1 MKTATTLLPVLSGFL
16 FLASLRAQTP
26 QATELWRATGS
37 SSFEHLGQKLQRT
50 GDLNGDG
57 IQDLMSLSPGADS
70 NFLNKNGIVQARS
83 GADGSLLWRM
93 DGFEDFQKLGQTFFQ
108 PGDFTGDGVGDFLL
122 VERKASTNGFV
133 QNGRIFAL
141 RGTDGIILWSREGTA
156 DFQNLGSPHTV
167 VGDRNG
173 DGINDI
179 FLGAGNASTN
189 GLNFNGFVELISG
202 ANGQLI
208 WRRDG
213 TQGGEMMGSSIQ
225 EGDDWNGD
233 GTPDLL
239 SMVALAGTNGF
250 FENGAVEAFDAF
262 TGATIWRLD
271 GTATSERVGRQV
283 RPSKDINGDG
293 VKDIMMGSPGASTN
307 GFFSNGIVLAVS
319 GIDGSI
325 LWRLDGTAH
334 DQRLGSEVEPTNDL
348 NGDGIG
354 DLTIGDPNASPGGVL
369 EAGEIMAVSG
379 VDGSLIW
386 SIPGTDVF
394 GQIGEALEPIGDQTG
409 DNVEDVLSFSGL
421 ADTNGLVDNGFV
433 LLLDGVNGGVV
444 WRLDGAADRDN
455 LGAKVTL
462 PGDLNNDGFRDFV
475 VSSPR
480 VDSGL
485 VPDVGRITAVSGTD
499 GSTLWMVE
507 GTSADERMGGDL
519 IEIADINQD
528 GIQEIIAR
536 GKKAST
542 NGLTDNGSV
551 KAVDGKTG
559 SQLWRI
565 DGEQSDMLMGNA
577 IVQTGD
583 LDMDGALDFV
593 LTSQSADLG
602 GLADNGLILAIS
614 SAQFL
619 FLNAGD
625 PVAGTVHTFRIFNGN
640 PGSKMHL
647 LASLRGPGPGLISGH
662 PVALTPPILMLG
674 TQTVTANGR
683 ASFNVNIPGRASGRS
698 VYLQAV
704 QQTSHELQNSNM
716 VHVAIQ

>member
-1 MKTATTLLPVLSGFL
+1 
-16 FLASLRAQTP
+16 
-26 QATELWRATGS
+26 
-37 SSFEHLGQKLQRT
+37 
-50 GDLNGDG
+50 
-57 IQDLMSLSPGADS
+57 
-70 NFLNKNGIVQARS
+70 
-83 GADGSLLWRM
+83 
-93 DGFEDFQKLGQTFFQ
+93 
-108 PGDFTGDGVGDFLL
+108 
-122 VERKASTNGFV
+122 
-133 QNGRIFAL
+133 
-141 RGTDGIILWSREGTA
+141 
-156 DFQNLGSPHTV
+156 
-167 VGDRNG
+167 
-173 DGINDI
+173 
-179 FLGAGNASTN
+179 
-189 GLNFNGFVELISG
+189 
-202 ANGQLI
+202 
-208 WRRDG
+208 
-213 TQGGEMMGSSIQ
+213 
-225 EGDDWNGD
+225 
-233 GTPDLL
+233 
-239 SMVALAGTNGF
+239 
-250 FENGAVEAFDAF
+250 
-262 TGATIWRLD
+262 
-271 GTATSERVGRQV
+271 
-283 RPSKDINGDG
+283 
-293 VKDIMMGSPGASTN
+293 
-307 GFFSNGIVLAVS
+307 
-319 GIDGSI
+319 
-325 LWRLDGTAH
+325 
-334 DQRLGSEVEPTNDL
+334 
-348 NGDGIG
+348 
-354 DLTIGDPNASPGGVL
+354 
-369 EAGEIMAVSG
+369 
-379 VDGSLIW
+379 
-386 SIPGTDVF
+386 
-394 GQIGEALEPIGDQTG
+394 
-409 DNVEDVLSFSGL
+409 
-421 ADTNGLVDNGFV
+421 
-433 LLLDGVNGGVV
+433 
-444 WRLDGAADRDN
+444 
-455 LGAKVTL
+455 
-462 PGDLNNDGFRDFV
+462 
-475 VSSPR
+475 
-480 VDSGL
+480 
-485 VPDVGRITAVSGTD
+485 
-499 GSTLWMVE
+499 
-507 GTSADERMGGDL
+507 MGGDL